1 MTAKPITH
9 IINSLS
15 FGGAETMLCNL
26 VKHYDRERFP
36 TKVVTLID
44 DHKLAEPLRS
54 LGVPIVSMG
63 MRPGVPDPR
72 TAARLAS
79 YLWRDRPALV
89 QTWMDHSNLIGGVA
103 ARLTTNAPVVW
114 SIHHVNHNRGV
125 SKPTTRLTVGACAK
139 LSGRLPSAIVC
150 CSEASRAE
158 YTRMGFAPEKMQYV
172 PNGFDSVAFAPNAQA
187 RASVRAE
194 LGIEDDAILVGI
206 AARFDPLKDHANFL
220 NAAAIVAQSVPKA
233 QFLMCGTGIGR
244 ENPVLMP
251 LIHQLGID
259 EKCHLIGARRDM
271 PRIFAALD
279 VAASSSISE
288 AFPLA
293 VGEAMSSGVPCAGTD
308 VGDTARLIGQT
319 GRVVPSR
326 SPEALANALVELMTL
341 EPEKRQKLGKA
352 ARERIRTLFD
362 LTAVSRLYEQIYES
376 VTSTP
381 ALMSTSQGLL
391 ANVQETS

>member
-1 MTAKPITH
+1 MITKPITH

-44 DHKLAEPLRS
+44 DHKLAGPLQS

-79 YLWRDRPALV
+79 FLWRDRPAIV

-103 ARLTTNAPVVW
+103 ARVATNAPVIW

-125 SKPTTRLTVGACAK
+125 SKPTTRLTVATCAK
-139 LSGRLPSAIVC
+139 LSSRLPSAIVC

-158 YTRMGFAPEKMQYV
+158 YTRMGFDPSRLQYV
-172 PNGFDSVAFAPNAQA
+172 PNGFDSVAFAPNPQA
-187 RASVRAE
+187 RASVRGE
-194 LGIEDDAILVGI
+194 LGIGDDAILLGI

-220 NAAAIVAQSVPKA
+220 NAAAIVANAVPNA
-233 QFLMCGTGIGR
+233 RFLLCGTGVGP
-244 ENPVLMP
+244 ENSTLMS
-251 LIHQLGID
+251 LIQQLGIAS
-259 EKCHLIGARRDM
+259 KCHLIGARRDM
-271 PRIFAALD
+271 PRVFASLD

-319 GRVVPSR
+319 GRVVPPR
-326 SPEALANALVELMTL
+326 SPEALANALIELMTC
-341 EPEKRQKLGKA
+341 EPEHRQRLGKA

-376 VTSTP
+376 VTTPP
-381 ALMSTSQGLL
+381 ALMSPKPGLL